1 MDHAVPISPPAG
13 AADDPVESIDGG
25 VAAGV
30 LFLCDHAANALPKAY
45 RTLGLAREQLD
56 RHIAYDI
63 GAAWITRRL
72 ARGFGAPAILAR
84 FSRLLIDPNRGGD
97 DPTLVM
103 RLSDGDI
110 IPGNAT
116 IGAEEIEYRRAHYW
130 KPYRAAI
137 AATIDSMLSQGPPPA
152 VVSIHTFTP
161 SWKARPRPW
170 EVGILWDSDPRFAKP
185 LIAAL
190 AKDGFLVGDNEPYD
204 GALIGDTLDEAVTSR
219 GLAGL
224 LIEARQDLVAT
235 NARAVAFADRLA
247 RTLAP
252 GPRAPRTSLQGVFP
266 KPDGAACLSGKTAGR
281 IGIRGRI
288 AGIIAPC
295 VLTARGGGG
304 IAGFASKRSAVI
316 AGSRAAPSPNKGMF
330 QMTADVAETG
340 VAARELT
347 QFVER
352 VERLEE
358 EKKAISDDIREVYA
372 EMKGGGFD
380 VRAVREIVKI
390 RKQDHS
396 ERKELEAILELYM
409 AALNMT

>member
-13 AADDPVESIDGG
+13 AADDSVERIDGSL
-25 VAAGV
+25 AAGV
-30 LFLCDHAANALPKAY
+30 LFLCDHAANALPIAY
-45 RTLGLAREQLD
+45 GTLGLAREHLD

-84 FSRLLIDPNRGGD
+84 FSRLLIDPNRGVD

-110 IPGNAT
+110 IPGNAR

-137 AATIDSMLSQGPPPA
+137 AATIDSMLNKGPPPA

-190 AKDGFLVGDNEPYD
+190 AGEGLRVGDNEPYD

-235 NARAVAFADRLA
+235 NAHAVAFADRLA
-247 RTLAP
+247 RLLRPILA
-252 GPRAPRTSLQGVFP
+252 GPELHCKAFFPSRT
-266 KPDGAACLSGKTAGR
+266 GR
-281 IGIRGRI
+281 H
-288 AGIIAPC
+288 
-295 VLTARGGGG
+295 V
-304 IAGFASKRSAVI
+304 
-316 AGSRAAPSPNKGMF
+316 
-330 QMTADVAETG
+330 
-340 VAARELT
+340 
-347 QFVER
+347 
-352 VERLEE
+352 
-358 EKKAISDDIREVYA
+358 
-372 EMKGGGFD
+372 
-380 VRAVREIVKI
+380 
-390 RKQDHS
+390 
-396 ERKELEAILELYM
+396 
-409 AALNMT
+409 

>member
-1 MDHAVPISPPAG
+1 MEDAELISPPAG
-13 AADDPVESIDGG
+13 AADDPAERIDGSL
-25 VAAGV
+25 AAGV

-45 RTLGLAREQLD
+45 GTLGLAGEQLD

-84 FSRLLIDPNRGGD
+84 FSRLLIDPNRGVD

-110 IPGNAT
+110 IPGNAR
-116 IGAEEIEYRRAHYW
+116 IGAEEIEFRRAHYW

-137 AATIDSMLSQGPPPA
+137 AATIEAMLNKGPPPA

-204 GALIGDTLDEAVTSR
+204 GALTGDTLEEEVTRR

-224 LIEARQDLVAT
+224 LIETRQDLVAT
-235 NARAVAFADRLA
+235 NAHAVAFADRLA
-247 RTLAP
+247 RLLRPVLARP
-252 GPRAPRTSLQGVFP
+252 ELHCKAFFPSRT
-266 KPDGAACLSGKTAGR
+266 GR
-281 IGIRGRI
+281 H
-288 AGIIAPC
+288 
-295 VLTARGGGG
+295 V
-304 IAGFASKRSAVI
+304 
-316 AGSRAAPSPNKGMF
+316 
-330 QMTADVAETG
+330 
-340 VAARELT
+340 
-347 QFVER
+347 
-352 VERLEE
+352 
-358 EKKAISDDIREVYA
+358 
-372 EMKGGGFD
+372 
-380 VRAVREIVKI
+380 
-390 RKQDHS
+390 
-396 ERKELEAILELYM
+396 
-409 AALNMT
+409 